1 MDKITQYQS
10 YIKQVLSHHADLH
23 LKGFDEYETQLL
35 LDDERKHYA
44 IIRVG
49 WEHMDRTHSCMVHM
63 GIKDDKIWI
72 QQDWTEEGTANELV
86 ALGVPKSDIILAFY
100 PPYKRPYT
108 DFGVA

>member
-1 MDKITQYQS
+1 MDKITQYKTC
-10 YIKQVLSHHADLH
+10 IHEVLTHHSKLH
-23 LKGFDEYETQLL
+23 FSDFDEYETQLVI
-35 LDDERKHYA
+35 DDERQHYYVTK
-44 IIRVG
+44 VG
-49 WEHMDRTHSCMVHM
+49 WQEMSRTHTCMIHMD
-63 GIKDDKIWI
+63 IKDDKIWI